1 MHLVFNRPDVLVSA
15 PPPHSHSP
23 ALMTVLRDFF
33 SAATYWGVRISK
45 FSKAPP
51 HRRWG
56 QMLFKSRQTELWLLL
71 HICCPVQ
78 RWRHWTVVWR
88 IKSVKLCVLQLLWN
102 PCYGCYGVGFNIT
115 DQRVCVNRA
124 QALALCSWMLCL
136 YQYKQCPARAA
147 SLNQVQRRE
156 IRDILKHVQRHSRE
170 MQLWDLAPV
179 CIRFRD
185 RGELASRK
193 NGAKQVIWMFTW
205 LSDVQQAFTPQRQA
219 PKCCSTP

>member
-1 MHLVFNRPDVLVSA
+1 MHLIFNRPNVLVSA
-15 PPPHSHSP
+15 PPPALTQPGPDDSP
-23 ALMTVLRDFF
+23 A
-33 SAATYWGVRISK
+33 AAAAAACWGSE
-45 FSKAPP
+45 STQTGL
-51 HRRWG
+51 G
-56 QMLFKSRQTELWLLL
+56 QMLFKSRQTGLWLLL
-71 HICCPVQ
+71 HICCPVR

-88 IKSVKLCVLQLLWN
+88 IKSGKLCVLQLLWS

-124 QALALCSWMLCL
+124 QTSALCSWMLCL
-136 YQYKQCPARAA
+136 YQYKQLLAKTV

-170 MQLWDLAPV
+170 MQPWDLAPV
-179 CIRFRD
+179 CIRVRD

-193 NGAKQVIWMFTW
+193 NGVKQSIWMFTW
-205 LSDVQQAFTPQRQA
+205 LSDAQQAFTPQKQA